1 MASAKSVRLP
11 YLRVIGIT
19 EVTGV
24 GGRMTDTDFTPEEE
38 TKFRQMAAMPVYLE
52 KKRKNRHCTP
62 VSLAGED
69 QVPPDGPKS
78 MFQAEAPKPQPST
91 LNLKP
96 STQPSTLNHK
106 P

>member
-52 KKRKNRHCTP
+52 KKRKTGTVHPCLWLGKIRFRQMALKACFRQKLLNLNPQLST
-62 VSLAGED
+62 SN
-69 QVPPDGPKS
+69 
-78 MFQAEAPKPQPST
+78 PQP
-91 LNLKP
+91 NP
-96 STQPSTLNHK
+96 QP
-106 P
+106 